1 MYNYTNNKGTGIRRH
16 ALMDDSHFPEQK
28 EALFMLVYCSAF
40 INYIRAAEVK
50 LGTTSR

>member
-1 MYNYTNNKGTGIRRH
+1 
-16 ALMDDSHFPEQK
+16 MDDSHISEQN

-50 LGTTSR
+50 LGTTPR